1 MMVPELTQLGSLG
14 ELLVTALQ
22 RGGDRIAF
30 IHGERETS
38 YRQFGAQLARLVAAL
53 DAQGLKKGDTIATL
67 SGNRPEAFLVSA
79 AGYMLGLTVGWINP
93 AASENDQAYLLND
106 AAVGTLF
113 VDPDLFLERG
123 QRLVER
129 TGVQRLWWLAPTDA
143 GTDIETLSRNAVPAP
158 LQPRASADDPAVLVY
173 TGGTT
178 GVPKGVVHTH
188 RVQVA
193 MTLMQLADW
202 DWPQDVR
209 YLALTPITH
218 AAGTFILPTLLR
230 GGTVVLTH
238 GFSADKFIDLVER
251 HRITTTFLVPTML
264 YVLLDH
270 PRLAGADLASL
281 QMVAYGAAPM
291 LPSRLIEGMRRLGPV
306 FMQLYGQ
313 SEAPMM
319 ITVLRQRDHDPVHHP
334 ERLASC
340 GLPVIGNQLRLLDE
354 AGHEVAPGEVGEIC
368 LRTPLVMAGYL
379 NKPEE
384 TAQAFRNGWLYTG
397 DLARQDADGYLYIVD
412 RSKDMIISG
421 GFNVYPREVEDVIG
435 LHPAVSSAA
444 VVGVPDAK
452 WGEQVR
458 AMVVLRQGQSVAA
471 EELIALVREHK
482 GAVSAPKQI
491 RFVAQLP
498 VTTIGKLDKK
508 AIRARFAEEA

>member
-1 MMVPELTQLGSLG
+1 MAPELTGFGSLG
-14 ELLVTALQ
+14 ELIVTAIQ
-22 RGGDRIAF
+22 RGGDAIAF
-30 IHGERETS
+30 VHGERQTT
-38 YRQFGAQLARLVAAL
+38 YRAFGAQLARLVAAL
-53 DAQGLKKGDTIATL
+53 DAQGLKKGDTIASL
-67 SGNRPEAFLVSA
+67 SGNRPESFLVSC
-79 AGYMLGLTVGWINP
+79 AGYLMGLRVAWINP
-93 AASENDQAYLLND
+93 TASENDQAYLLTD

-113 VDPDLFLERG
+113 IDPELFRERG
-123 QRLVER
+123 ERLVER
-129 TGVQRLWWLAPTDA
+129 TGIGRVFWLAPTEA
-143 GTDIETLSRNAVPAP
+143 GTDLDALCHSAAPAP
-158 LQPRASADDPAVLVY
+158 LQPRASADDVAVLVY

-178 GVPKGVVHTH
+178 GVPKGVIHTH

-202 DWPQDVR
+202 DWPCEVR
-209 YLALTPITH
+209 TLLLTPITH

-238 GFSADKFIDLVER
+238 GFGADKFIDLVAR

-270 PRLAGADLASL
+270 PRLADADLSSL

-291 LPSRLIEGMRRLGPV
+291 LPNRLVEGMGRFGPV
-306 FMQLYGQ
+306 FIQLYGQ

-319 ITVLRQRDHDPVHHP
+319 ITVLRQRDHDPDHRP
-334 ERLASC
+334 ARLASC
-340 GLPVIGNQLRLLDE
+340 GLPVVGNQLRLLD
-354 AGHEVAPGEVGEIC
+354 AQGREVPQGEVGEIC
-368 LRTPLVMAGYL
+368 VRSPLVMAGYL

-384 TAQAFRNGWLYTG
+384 TAKALRHGWLYTG

-412 RSKDMIISG
+412 RSKDMVISG
-421 GFNVYPREVEDVIG
+421 GFNVYPREVEDVLA

-444 VVGVPDAK
+444 VVGVPDPK

-458 AMVVLRQGQSVAA
+458 AMVVLKQGHSATA

-482 GAVSAPKQI
+482 GAVCAPKQI
-491 RFVAQLP
+491 RFVDQLP

-508 AIRARFAEEA
+508 AVRARFAQEG

>member
-1 MMVPELTQLGSLG
+1 MHTELTQLGSLG
-14 ELLVTALQ
+14 DLIVTALQ
-22 RGGDRIAF
+22 RGGDRTAF
-30 IHGERETS
+30 IHGERRTS
-38 YRQFGAQLARLVAAL
+38 YREFGAQLARLIAAL
-53 DAQGLKKGDTIATL
+53 DAQGLKKGDTIASL
-67 SGNRPEAFLVSA
+67 SGNRPEAFLVSC
-79 AGYMLGLTVGWINP
+79 AGYLMGLRVGWINP
-93 AASENDQAYLLND
+93 TASENDQAYLLTD
-106 AAVGTLF
+106 AGVGTLF
-113 VDPDLFLERG
+113 IDPDLFRERG
-123 QRLVER
+123 ERLAAR
-129 TGVQRLWWLAPTDA
+129 TGIQRVWWLAPTDA
-143 GTDIETLSRNAVPAP
+143 GTDIDTLCRDATPAP
-158 LQPRASADDPAVLVY
+158 LLPRASADDVAVLVY

-178 GVPKGVVHTH
+178 GVPKGVIHTH

-202 DWPQDVR
+202 DWPQETR

-270 PRLAGADLASL
+270 ARLASADLASL

-319 ITVLRQRDHDPVHHP
+319 ITVLRQRDHDPEHHP

-354 AGHEVAPGEVGEIC
+354 QGREVPQGEVGEIC
-368 LRTPLVMAGYL
+368 LRSPLVMAGYL
-379 NKPEE
+379 HKPEE
-384 TAQAFRNGWLYTG
+384 TAKALRHGWLYTG
-397 DLARQDADGYLYIVD
+397 DLARQDADGFLYIVD
-412 RSKDMIISG
+412 RSKDMVISG
-421 GFNVYPREVEDVIG
+421 GFNVYPREVEDVLA

-444 VVGVPDAK
+444 VVGVPDPK

-458 AMVVLRQGQSVAA
+458 AMVVLRQGQSATA
-471 EELIALVREHK
+471 EELMALVREHK
-482 GAVSAPKQI
+482 GAVSVPKQI
-491 RFVAQLP
+491 RFVEQLP

-508 AIRARFAEEA
+508 AVRARFAQEG

>member
-1 MMVPELTQLGSLG
+1 MAPELTGFGSLG
-14 ELLVTALQ
+14 ELIVTAIQ
-22 RGGDRIAF
+22 RGGDAIAF
-30 IHGERETS
+30 IHGERQTT
-38 YRQFGAQLARLVAAL
+38 YRAFGAQLARLVAAL

-79 AGYMLGLTVGWINP
+79 AGYLMGLRVGWINP
-93 AASENDQAYLLND
+93 TASENDQAYLLTD
-106 AAVGTLF
+106 ADVGTLF
-113 VDPDLFLERG
+113 IDPDLFRERG
-123 QRLVER
+123 QRLAER
-129 TGVQRLWWLAPTDA
+129 TGIGRVFWLAATEA
-143 GTDIETLSRNAVPAP
+143 GTDLDALCRDATPAA
-158 LQPRASADDPAVLVY
+158 LQPRAQADDVAVLVY

-178 GVPKGVVHTH
+178 GVPKGVIHTH

-202 DWPQDVR
+202 DWPREVR
-209 YLALTPITH
+209 TLLLTPITH

-230 GGTVVLTH
+230 GGTVVLAH
-238 GFSADKFIDLVER
+238 GFGAEKFMALVER

-270 PRLAGADLASL
+270 PRLADADLSSL
-281 QMVAYGAAPM
+281 QLVAYGAAPM
-291 LPSRLIEGMRRLGPV
+291 LPSRLIEGMGRFGPV
-306 FMQLYGQ
+306 FLQLYGQ

-319 ITVLRQRDHDPVHHP
+319 ITVLRQRDHDPARHP

-340 GLPVIGNQLRLLDE
+340 GLPVVGNQLRLLDE
-354 AGHEVAPGEVGEIC
+354 QGREVPPGEVGEIC
-368 LRTPLVMAGYL
+368 VRSPLVMAGYL

-384 TAQAFRNGWLYTG
+384 TAKAFRNGWLYTG

-412 RSKDMIISG
+412 RSKDMVISG
-421 GFNVYPREVEDVIG
+421 GFNVYPREVEDVLA

-444 VVGVPDAK
+444 VVGVPDPK

-458 AMVVLRQGQSVAA
+458 AMVVLRQGHSATA

-482 GAVSAPKQI
+482 GAVCAPKQI
-491 RFVAQLP
+491 RFVEQLP

-508 AIRARFAEEA
+508 AVRARFAEEG

>member
-1 MMVPELTQLGSLG
+1 MAPELTQLASMG
-14 ELLVTALQ
+14 ELIVTALQ

-30 IHGERETS
+30 IHGERETT
-38 YRQFGAQLARLVAAL
+38 YRQFGEQLARLVAAL

-67 SGNRPEAFLVSA
+67 SGNRPEAFLASA
-79 AGYMLGLTVGWINP
+79 AGYLMGLRVGWINP
-93 AASENDQAYLLND
+93 TASEDDQAYLLTD
-106 AAVGTLF
+106 AGVGTLF
-113 VDPDLFLERG
+113 VDPDLFRERG
-123 QRLVER
+123 LRLVER
-129 TGVQRLWWLAPTDA
+129 AGVARVWWLAPTDA
-143 GTDIETLSRNAVPAP
+143 GVDIEALSRDAVPAP
-158 LQPRASADDPAVLVY
+158 LQPRASAEDIAVLVY

-178 GVPKGVVHTH
+178 GVPKGVAHTH

-202 DWPQDVR
+202 DWPQEVR

-230 GGTVVLTH
+230 GGTVVLAH
-238 GFSADKFIDLVER
+238 GFSPDKFIDLVER

-270 PRLAGADLASL
+270 PRTAAADLGSL

-291 LPSRLIEGMRRLGPV
+291 LPSRLVEGMQRLGPV

-319 ITVLRQRDHDPVHHP
+319 ITVLRQRDHDPVNHP

-384 TAQAFRNGWLYTG
+384 TAKAFRNGWLYTG

-412 RSKDMIISG
+412 RSKDMVISG
-421 GFNVYPREVEDVIG
+421 GFNVYPREVEDVIAR
-435 LHPAVSSAA
+435 HPAVASAA
-444 VVGVPDAK
+444 VVGVPDLK

-458 AMVVLRQGQSVAA
+458 AMVVLKPGQSVAA

-482 GAVSAPKQI
+482 GAVCAPKQI

-508 AIRARFAEEA
+508 AIRARFAQEAG